1 MSTLYVSSRNL
12 HNHRKKIYFQTA
24 PTPRAVVETVSGLAL
39 SFTEAEILDSGD
51 PGKKRLNDTTKY
63 RQLYTV

>member
-1 MSTLYVSSRNL
+1 MHKDSE
-12 HNHRKKIYFQTA
+12 KIYISRQYQLHVF
-24 PTPRAVVETVSGLAL
+24 VEIVSDLAF